1 MDLFK
6 VKKNLSA
13 KKQMRLP
20 EDPAFS
26 NGEFSNSN
34 SFVLDQLIAE
44 AKEIFKTS
52 TSPIFNPVWHKIIR
66 RPNKKLFA
74 FENEPTPGTKSGVF
88 RYFVNSWIFVN
99 WFIDKKNEL
108 ENILIYEKKYLCV
121 ICLKSCWNKIVIYSK
136 IKHNYI
142 INTSKVF

>member
-1 MDLFK
+1 LDLFK

-52 TSPIFNPVWHKIIR
+52 TSPIFNPV
-66 RPNKKLFA
+66 
-74 FENEPTPGTKSGVF
+74 
-88 RYFVNSWIFVN
+88 
-99 WFIDKKNEL
+99 
-108 ENILIYEKKYLCV
+108 
-121 ICLKSCWNKIVIYSK
+121 
-136 IKHNYI
+136 
-142 INTSKVF
+142 